1 MWGKGIAMTEYL
13 LYVSLVF
20 IPIACWIAYLLY
32 QDGFDI
38 ITTIMVLILSYLMIT
53 AFPFSIQHLGTSVTI
68 MVYGVMLIVLIMII
82 SKPAIFNT
90 SRQRDELSPE
100 LAGESSLTSAGG
112 ETAIFSLTSTA
123 AKSQQPEIQLP
134 AEVASD
140 SSLPDAVTPCPV
152 AVADDASHDLPVE
165 VVYSDTIADTNLLSD
180 TSAPTDDEITDVS
193 GDDLVVEAMIPAEVA
208 PVMAKED
215 DDSSSPKEHD
225 KGAADHY
232 REETLSTEQI
242 ILPSPDIVTTTDE
255 VIIAQEPVSASDEA
269 AIIIPEPDS
278 QPEEVSIAPE
288 QVSPVEVYSDSSPI
302 EEDDH
307 KADSVTQQIELEEI
321 PVLIADE
328 AVADKSV
335 EDSEVVDWIELGF
348 EAKSRGDMGLA
359 VDSFAR
365 ALRSTYDNEL
375 KHLLGME
382 LVGILQGMGDYERA
396 EDVLDDLIQNID
408 GQPDVVMELRQQ
420 KQYNSLLADE
430 LTRLG
435 MADTP
440 IFEVP
445 RFVRIKVREK
455 MLA

>member
-1 MWGKGIAMTEYL
+1 
-13 LYVSLVF
+13 
-20 IPIACWIAYLLY
+20 
-32 QDGFDI
+32 
-38 ITTIMVLILSYLMIT
+38 MVLILSYLMIT

-68 MVYGVMLIVLIMII
+68 MVYGVMLIVLIMVI
-82 SKPAIFNT
+82 SKPAILNT
-90 SRQRDELSPE
+90 TRQRDELSPE

-112 ETAIFSLTSTA
+112 ETTIFSLTSTA
-123 AKSQQPEIQLP
+123 AKSQQPEIQLQ

-152 AVADDASHDLPVE
+152 AVADDPSHDLPVE
-165 VVYSDTIADTNLLSD
+165 VVYSDTIVETNLLSD
-180 TSAPTDDEITDVS
+180 NSAPTDDEITDVS
-193 GDDLVVEAMIPAEVA
+193 GDDLVVEAMIPAELA
-208 PVMAKED
+208 SVMPKED

-225 KGAADHY
+225 KEESADHY

-269 AIIIPEPDS
+269 AIIPEPDS

-302 EEDDH
+302 EEDDQ
-307 KADSVTQQIELEEI
+307 KADSVTQQIEPEEI
-321 PVLIADE
+321 PVLIADD

>member
-68 MVYGVMLIVLIMII
+68 MVYGVMLIVLIMVI
-82 SKPAIFNT
+82 SKPAILNT
-90 SRQRDELSPE
+90 TRQRDELSPE

-112 ETAIFSLTSTA
+112 ETTIFSLTSTA

-152 AVADDASHDLPVE
+152 AVADDPSHDLPVE
-165 VVYSDTIADTNLLSD
+165 VVYSDTIVETNLLSD
-180 TSAPTDDEITDVS
+180 NSAPTDDEITDVS
-193 GDDLVVEAMIPAEVA
+193 GDDLVVEAMIPAELA
-208 PVMAKED
+208 SVMPKED

-225 KGAADHY
+225 KEESADHY

-269 AIIIPEPDS
+269 AIIPEPDS

-302 EEDDH
+302 EEDDQ
-307 KADSVTQQIELEEI
+307 KADSVTQQIEPEEI
-321 PVLIADE
+321 PVLIADD

-430 LTRLG
+430 LTRFG

>member
-1 MWGKGIAMTEYL
+1 MTEYL

-68 MVYGVMLIVLIMII
+68 MVYGVMLIVLIMVI
-82 SKPAIFNT
+82 SKPAILNT
-90 SRQRDELSPE
+90 TRQRDELSPE

-112 ETAIFSLTSTA
+112 ETTIFSLTSTA
-123 AKSQQPEIQLP
+123 AKSQQPEIQLQ

-152 AVADDASHDLPVE
+152 AVADDPSHDLPVE
-165 VVYSDTIADTNLLSD
+165 VVYSDTIVETNLLSD
-180 TSAPTDDEITDVS
+180 NSAPTDDEITDVS
-193 GDDLVVEAMIPAEVA
+193 GDDLVVEAMIPAELA
-208 PVMAKED
+208 SVMPKED

-225 KGAADHY
+225 KEESADHY

-269 AIIIPEPDS
+269 AIIPEPDS

-302 EEDDH
+302 EEDDQ
-307 KADSVTQQIELEEI
+307 KADSVTQQIEPEEI
-321 PVLIADE
+321 PVLIADD

>member
-68 MVYGVMLIVLIMII
+68 MVYGVMLIVLIMVI
-82 SKPAIFNT
+82 SKPAILNT
-90 SRQRDELSPE
+90 TRQRDELSPE

-112 ETAIFSLTSTA
+112 ETTIFSLTSTA
-123 AKSQQPEIQLP
+123 AKSQQPEIQLQ

-152 AVADDASHDLPVE
+152 AVADDPSHDLPVE
-165 VVYSDTIADTNLLSD
+165 VVYSDTIVETNLLSD
-180 TSAPTDDEITDVS
+180 NSAPTDDEITDVS
-193 GDDLVVEAMIPAEVA
+193 GDDLVVEAMIPAELA
-208 PVMAKED
+208 SVMPKED

-225 KGAADHY
+225 KEESADHY

-269 AIIIPEPDS
+269 AIIPEPDS

-302 EEDDH
+302 EEDDQ
-307 KADSVTQQIELEEI
+307 KADSVTQQIEPEEI
-321 PVLIADE
+321 PVLIADD

>member
-1 MWGKGIAMTEYL
+1 
-13 LYVSLVF
+13 
-20 IPIACWIAYLLY
+20 
-32 QDGFDI
+32 
-38 ITTIMVLILSYLMIT
+38 MIT

-68 MVYGVMLIVLIMII
+68 MVYGVMLIVLIMVI
-82 SKPAIFNT
+82 SKPAILNT
-90 SRQRDELSPE
+90 TRQRDELSPE

-112 ETAIFSLTSTA
+112 ETTIFSLTSTA
-123 AKSQQPEIQLP
+123 AKSQQPEIQLQ

-152 AVADDASHDLPVE
+152 AVADDPSHDLPVE
-165 VVYSDTIADTNLLSD
+165 VVYSDTIVETNLLSD
-180 TSAPTDDEITDVS
+180 NSAPTDDEITDVS
-193 GDDLVVEAMIPAEVA
+193 GDDLVVEAMIPAELA
-208 PVMAKED
+208 SVMPKED

-225 KGAADHY
+225 KEESADHY

-269 AIIIPEPDS
+269 AIIPEPDS

-302 EEDDH
+302 EEDDQ
-307 KADSVTQQIELEEI
+307 KADSVTQQIEPEEI
-321 PVLIADE
+321 PVLIADD